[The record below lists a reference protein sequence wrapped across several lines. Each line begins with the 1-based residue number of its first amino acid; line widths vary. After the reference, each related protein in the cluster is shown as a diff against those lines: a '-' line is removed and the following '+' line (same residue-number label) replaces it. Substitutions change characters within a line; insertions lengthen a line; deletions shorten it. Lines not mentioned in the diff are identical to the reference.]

1 MTRRA
6 DRISAGGGIGS
17 LPPLRAL
24 KAWRQRRRAS
34 PLWTAG
40 VAVILAVT
48 LLPVASILWLAVSGK
63 GGGWIHLAAN
73 VLPAAIGTT
82 LLLLAGVGMVT
93 AVIGTATAWLVTQY
107 RFPGRDTA
115 SWLLLLPL
123 AVPTYIVAY
132 SYGALLDYAGPMQT
146 GLRALFGFVDRRG
159 YWFPEV
165 RSLPGA
171 ALVLASVLYPYVY
184 LSMRASFL
192 QQSVGTL
199 EVARTLGQSM
209 TGAFFRVA
217 LPLARPALAGGLAL
231 VLMEA
236 LNDLGATEYLGV
248 RTLTVSAYQTWLQR
262 SSLAGAAEIAAITLF
277 FVAAAFALERASR
290 GGGSYHDPVARWRP
304 VPEIEV
310 NGAAGWGMLTI
321 VLVPVLLG
329 FVLPMLMLTGS
340 AWRYLGEVLEP
351 DFWRAAFNSLVLAAL
366 AAGLATALA
375 LFLAY
380 ARRVAPNGFTKPA
393 VRLTGFGYALPG
405 TILALGLLVPL
416 AALDNGFDG
425 LMRSWLGVSTGL
437 ILSGTIFAVLLA
449 YLVRFMAVAL
459 SATAKLALQPVA
471 DQRSGKA
478 AAMHRM
484 DRLSLHDP
492 PRCALKSPLGKRR
505 AKRLGAIAIGRA
517 GPPHPSGIKQ
527 RLVVRNQ
534 RILPRLFGAEHMD
547 CVPLSRQPQHIG
559 RDLRLADMVADPV
572 LGDVEHAH
580 AVTSAITACHRVAA
594 VLDEKFSARLSA
606 A

>member
-6 DRISAGGGIGS
+6 DSISGGGGIGS

-40 VAVILAVT
+40 VAIILTVT
-48 LLPVASILWLAVSGK
+48 LLPVVAILWLATTGQ
-63 GGGWIHLAAN
+63 GGDWTHLAAN
-73 VLPAAIGTT
+73 VLPGAIGTT
-82 LLLLAGVGMVT
+82 LLLLAGVGLVT
-93 AVIGTATAWLVTQY
+93 AVVGASTAWLVTQY
-107 RFPGRDTA
+107 RFPGRDLA

-132 SYGALLDYAGPMQT
+132 SYGALFDYAGPLQSGM
-146 GLRALFGFVDRRG
+146 RAIFGFSDRRD

-165 RSLPGA
+165 RSLSGA
-171 ALVLASVLYPYVY
+171 ALVLAAVLYPYVY

-262 SSLAGAAEIAAITLF
+262 ASLAGAAEIATITLF
-277 FVAAAFALERASR
+277 FVAAVFALERASR

-310 NGAAGWGMLTI
+310 GGAVGWGMLAI

-351 DFWRAAFNSLVLAAL
+351 GFWRAAFNSLVLAAL
-366 AAGLATALA
+366 ASGLATALA

-380 ARRVAPNGFTKPA
+380 ARRVAPNGFTRPA

-405 TILALGLLVPL
+405 TILALGLLIPL
-416 AALDNGFDG
+416 AAFDNGLDG
-425 LMRSWLGVSTGL
+425 LMRSSLGVSTGL
-437 ILSGTIFAVLLA
+437 MLSGTVFAVLLA
-449 YLVRFMAVAL
+449 YIVRFMAVAL
-459 SATAKLALQPVA
+459 SSTEAGFSRLSPNLDAAARTLGETAATAFRRVHFPLLRPAI
-471 DQRSGKA
+471 GA
-478 AAMHRM
+478 AALLVFVDVMKELPATLLLRPF
-484 DRLSLHDP
+484 DFETLATRVYGF
-492 PRCALKSPLGKRR
+492 A
-505 AKRLGAIAIGRA
+505 AIEAFEEA
-517 GPPHPSGIKQ
+517 A
-527 RLVVRNQ
+527 
-534 RILPRLFGAEHMD
+534 FGALTIVTIGL
-547 CVPLSRQPQHIG
+547 VPVILLNWTIIG
-559 RDLRLADMVADPV
+559 GWRRPRRRSD
-572 LGDVEHAH
+572 
-580 AVTSAITACHRVAA
+580 
-594 VLDEKFSARLSA
+594 
-606 A
+606 

>member
-1 MTRRA
+1 MIRRVEPA
-6 DRISAGGGIGS
+6 TGGGGIGS
-17 LPPLRAL
+17 LPPFRAL
-24 KAWRQRRRAS
+24 TAWRQRRRAS

-40 VAVILAVT
+40 VAVILAIT
-48 LLPVASILWLAVSGK
+48 LLPVASILWLAVAGE
-63 GGGWIHLAAN
+63 GGGWAHLSAN

-82 LLLLAGVGMVT
+82 VLLLAGVGVVT
-93 AVIGTATAWLVTQY
+93 AIAGTATAWLVTQY
-107 RFPGRDTA
+107 RFPGRDLA

-132 SYGALLDYAGPMQT
+132 SYGALLDYAGPVQS
-146 GLRALFGFVDRRG
+146 GLRALFGLVDRRD

-165 RSLPGA
+165 RSLPGSA
-171 ALVLASVLYPYVY
+171 FVLATVLYPYVY

-199 EVARTLGQSM
+199 EVARTLGTSM
-209 TGAFFRVA
+209 TGALFRVA

-262 SSLAGAAEIAAITLF
+262 SSLTGAAEIATITLF

-310 NGAAGWGMLTI
+310 SGLKGWGMLAV
-321 VLVPVLLG
+321 VLVPVVLG

-340 AWRYLGEVLEP
+340 AWRYLGEVLELG
-351 DFWRAAFNSLVLAAL
+351 FWRAALNSLVLAVL
-366 AAGLATALA
+366 AAGLATVLA

-405 TILALGLLVPL
+405 TILALGLLIPL
-416 AALDNGFDG
+416 ATLDNGFDG

-437 ILSGTIFAVLLA
+437 VLSGTIFAVLLA

-459 SATAKLALQPVA
+459 SATE
-471 DQRSGKA
+471 SGFSRLSPNLDA
-478 AAMHRM
+478 AARTLGETAATAFRRVHFPLLRPAIGTAALLVFVDVMKELPATLLLRPF
-484 DRLSLHDP
+484 DFETLATRVYGFAAIEAFEEAAFGALTIVAIGLVPVILLNWTIVGGWRRSRRLSD
-492 PRCALKSPLGKRR
+492 
-505 AKRLGAIAIGRA
+505 
-517 GPPHPSGIKQ
+517 
-527 RLVVRNQ
+527 
-534 RILPRLFGAEHMD
+534 
-547 CVPLSRQPQHIG
+547 
-559 RDLRLADMVADPV
+559 
-572 LGDVEHAH
+572 
-580 AVTSAITACHRVAA
+580 
-594 VLDEKFSARLSA
+594 
-606 A
+606 

>member
-1 MTRRA
+1 MNRR
-6 DRISAGGGIGS
+6 SGSVSGGGGIGS

-48 LLPVASILWLAVSGK
+48 LLPVASILWLAISGE
-63 GGGWIHLAAN
+63 GGGWAHLARN
-73 VLPAAIGTT
+73 VLPDAIGTT
-82 LLLLAGVGMVT
+82 VLLLAGVGVVT
-93 AVIGTATAWLVTQY
+93 AVIGTSTAWLVTQY
-107 RFPGRDTA
+107 RFPGRDVA

-132 SYGALLDYAGPMQT
+132 SYGALLDYAGPMQA
-146 GLRALFGFVDRRG
+146 GLRALFGFADRRD

-171 ALVLASVLYPYVY
+171 AFVLAAVLYPYVY

-199 EVARTLGQSM
+199 EVARTLGTSM

-290 GGGSYHDPVARWRP
+290 GGGAYHDPIARWRP

-310 NGAAGWGMLTI
+310 RGATGWGMLAI
-321 VLVPVLLG
+321 VLVPVVLG
-329 FVLPMLMLTGS
+329 FVLPMAMLTGS
-340 AWRYLGEVLEP
+340 AWRYLSEVLEP
-351 DFWRAAFNSLVLAAL
+351 GFWRAALNSLVLAAL

-380 ARRVAPNGFTKPA
+380 ARRVAPNGFIRPA

-405 TILALGLLVPL
+405 TILALGLLIPL
-416 AALDNGFDG
+416 AAVDNGFDG
-425 LMRSWLGVSTGL
+425 LMRSWLGASTGL

-459 SATAKLALQPVA
+459 SATE
-471 DQRSGKA
+471 SGFSRLSPNLDA
-478 AAMHRM
+478 AARTLGETAATAFRRVHFPLLRPAIGTAALLVFVDVMKELPATLLLRPFDFETLATRVYGFAAIEAFEEAAFGALTIVAIGLVPVILLNWTIVGGWRWSH
-484 DRLSLHDP
+484 RLS
-492 PRCALKSPLGKRR
+492 
-505 AKRLGAIAIGRA
+505 
-517 GPPHPSGIKQ
+517 
-527 RLVVRNQ
+527 N
-534 RILPRLFGAEHMD
+534 
-547 CVPLSRQPQHIG
+547 
-559 RDLRLADMVADPV
+559 
-572 LGDVEHAH
+572 
-580 AVTSAITACHRVAA
+580 
-594 VLDEKFSARLSA
+594 
-606 A
+606 